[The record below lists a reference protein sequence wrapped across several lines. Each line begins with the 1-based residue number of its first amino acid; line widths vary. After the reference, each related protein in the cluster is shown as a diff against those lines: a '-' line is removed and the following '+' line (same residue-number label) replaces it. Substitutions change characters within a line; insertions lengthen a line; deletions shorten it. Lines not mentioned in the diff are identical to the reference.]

1 MDASTNNGY
10 PNLSMNY
17 LTNLTNTGGA
27 ILYSMAEKR
36 GAQRTEQRDLKST
49 RDRVIALLRRGA
61 QTVEDLAKRLGLT
74 DNAVRAH
81 LVSLERDEVV
91 RQEGLRRGAGAG
103 KPATI
108 YELHPEAE
116 VELSRAYA
124 PVLRALVNALTRQ
137 LPPDQ
142 AEAILKEVGHELS
155 QALGGPASGDLDARV
170 RAAGSVLTALGGDV
184 EIQTVAN
191 RPHCI
196 QGFGCPLA
204 ATVREQPLVCGAVE
218 ALLADVVGERVV
230 SQCEHGPRPQCC
242 FVIEPRS

>member
-1 MDASTNNGY
+1 
-10 PNLSMNY
+10 MNY
-17 LTNLTNTGGA
+17 LTNLTNRDQAVVYG
-27 ILYSMAEKR
+27 MANKR
-36 GAQRTEQRDLKST
+36 GAQRTERPGPKST

-91 RQEGLRRGAGAG
+91 RQEGLRRGVGAG

-108 YELHPEAE
+108 YELHPDAE

-142 AEAILKEVGHELS
+142 AEAILKDVGLELS
-155 QALGGPASGDLDARV
+155 QALGGPASGDLDARI
-170 RAAGSVLTALGGDV
+170 RAAGTVLTTLGGDV
-184 EIQTVAN
+184 EIRTVEDRA
-191 RPHCI
+191 RCI

-230 SQCEHGPRPQCC
+230 SRCEHGPRPQCC
-242 FVIEPRS
+242 FVIEPRK